1 MLILFVG
8 DVYKAGCRLDPATRP
23 DLEIRAGHHVLTGR
37 HVTRDHDDV
46 VLVRCSDQTRSMSGH
61 HTLRCRDGAW
71 SAPLPQCVATYQEFS
86 ALAPPRLQWGVS
98 GSLWGL
104 GRVGQLVVRPG
115 AIIHLDCLQD
125 RRRGNPSWHWSHTHK
140 EYPTG
145 ETCI

>member
-1 MLILFVG
+1 M
-8 DVYKAGCRLDPATRP
+8 
-23 DLEIRAGHHVLTGR
+23 LTGR

-98 GSLWGL
+98 GSVWGL